1 MTLLNKIIRL
11 VAKSIIRLFGR
22 VGIDIQLTKSLKFQ
36 IQRIQSHTMK
46 GLSNLQVTTNLKSR
60 LVASEKLVNENQ
72 EHPLAHLQLA
82 QALHSMNDIKEFDQM
97 EKYAEVKQDWDI
109 RTGLSE
115 LDIEFIPL
123 AMVIGAFGNHYALE
137 GLLRANKYGLRPT
150 KKLFLLL
157 PENAKLRNP
166 ALFSYFEP
174 YINIIRDRE
183 SIQALKHLESL
194 MSLPLGLCLPLNDGC
209 PFLDI
214 ITNQLEKERVAN
226 NLDPAIFTLSDS
238 HEEMGKKA
246 LQKLGLPKDAWFVTL
261 HVRGPGFR
269 NETHKNRAEN
279 FRNAN
284 PQDYIK
290 AIEAVTN
297 SGGWVFR
304 MGDPSMSELPSM
316 PKLIDY
322 AHHEIRSDVMDIF
335 LGATCSFCIGTSS
348 GFFRVPR
355 YFGVPVLYTNC
366 SPYVEYFSLMEHDL
380 ALLTLSKDKNTNKYL
395 SFKEILTPPV
405 SMFWSERSFDDAGLQ
420 FIKNTPEE
428 LEEATKEMINRTIGN
443 NLQEP
448 DDDLQIRFKSLAEKC
463 VSKYGEYPVKAFASI
478 SREFIHNNDNLLD

>member
-1 MTLLNKIIRL
+1 MSFIKKIIRL

-22 VGIDIQLTKSLKFQ
+22 AGIDIQLTKSLKFQ
-36 IQRIQSHTMK
+36 IQRIQS
-46 GLSNLQVTTNLKSR
+46 TTNLKSR

-123 AMVIGAFGNHYALE
+123 SMVIGAFGNHYALE

-174 YINIIRDRE
+174 YINIIRDSE
-183 SIQALKHLESL
+183 SIEALKHLESL
-194 MSLPLGLCLPLNDGC
+194 MSLPLGLCLPFNDGC

-214 ITNQLEKERVAN
+214 AANQLEKERVAK
-226 NLDPAIFTLSDS
+226 NLDPAIFTLSDT
-238 HEEMGKKA
+238 HKAMGKKA
-246 LQKLGLPKDAWFVTL
+246 LQKLGLPNDAWFVTL
-261 HVRGPGFR
+261 HVREPGYR
-269 NETHKNRAEN
+269 GETQKNTTED
-279 FRNAN
+279 FRNAS

-304 MGDPSMSELPSM
+304 MGDASMSELPSM

-322 AHHEIRSDVMDIF
+322 AHHEIRSDWMDIF

-355 YFGVPVLYTNC
+355 YFGVPVLFTNC
-366 SPYVEYFSLMEHDL
+366 SPTVEYFSLMKHDL
-380 ALLTLSKDKNTNKYL
+380 ALFCLRKYKNTNKYL
-395 SFKEILTPPV
+395 SFQELLSPPI
-405 SMFWSERSFDDAGLQ
+405 SMYYSSLSFENAGLESV
-420 FIKNTPEE
+420 KNTSEE
-428 LEEATKEMINRTIGN
+428 LEAATKEMILRIQGN
-443 NLQEP
+443 NLSEHN
-448 DDDLQIRFKSLAEKC
+448 DLQKQFKIIAEMC
-463 VSKYGEYPVKAFASI
+463 GQKYGNHSVEAFSPI
-478 SREFIHNNDNLLD
+478 SQDFLYKHSNLLEKKN